1 MTHASLAAHYRP
13 QTFAEVTGQQMITT
27 VLSRACAEEKV
38 APAYLLSGTRGVGK
52 TTIARIFAKA
62 LNCVQAPTGE
72 PCNNCEQCHKVT
84 QGNHVDVTEIDG
96 ASNNSVDDARA
107 LREHI
112 GYAAMEGR
120 YKVFIIDE
128 AHMLSRNA
136 FNALLK
142 TLEEPPA
149 RVVFIFATTE
159 VHKFPITIISRC
171 QHFVFKR
178 LVEDELI
185 DHLNKVLAKEN
196 VQYDQGAVSL
206 IARRA
211 AGSVRDG
218 MSLLGQSLALGEKVL
233 SLENTRQVLGLAGQ
247 EFFEALMQ
255 GIVDND
261 CQRIVELSNQLGD
274 QGVDI
279 GFFLRELTSLWRTLF
294 LIREAGANILP
305 SLSLSFD
312 EAKHWCE
319 VAPKFSTAHLHAAW
333 HMTLDAQRKIIHSP
347 EPAAALELLLLNL
360 TLMPRLLPLHK
371 LDDVGEGSTG
381 SGSQG
386 TSGGSSP
393 STISTASV
401 DKTKA
406 QDSNMLKQNQ
416 AVQAQ
421 SSELIQPELEN
432 INLSQ
437 ANATQV
443 EAVQI
448 NPAELE
454 LAPVDL
460 NANDTSASHKLE
472 ASIIAADTHTT
483 NEAQQSEHIE
493 QYSEEPMRFTESANI
508 LPIVQ
513 GDIVNSVSS
522 VIPSWETFCD
532 YLQAAGQKHGQELVP
547 THILSQA
554 RGIFSEKN
562 LEISTMSNTC
572 CDRLNKVHAELERLC
587 SQYCGFD
594 VGIVINE
601 PIQNHKAESVLKQE
615 FKQREDM
622 QNCLNILDAVI
633 LHVSP
638 AHK

>member
-13 QTFAEVTGQQMITT
+13 QTFAEVTGQQTVTT
-27 VLSRACAEEKV
+27 VLSRACAEERV

-72 PCNNCEQCHKVT
+72 PCNNCEQCHKIT

-159 VHKFPITIISRC
+159 AHKFPITIVSRC
-171 QHFVFKR
+171 QHFIFKR
-178 LVEDELI
+178 LAEDELI
-185 DHLNKVLAKEN
+185 DHLVTILQKEN
-196 VQYDQGAVSL
+196 VQYDQSAVRL

-218 MSLLGQSLALGEKVL
+218 MSLLGQSLALGEQGL
-233 SLENTRQVLGLAGQ
+233 SLENTRMVLGLAGQ
-247 EFFEALMQ
+247 EFFESLMQ
-255 GIVDND
+255 SIVQND
-261 CQRIVELSNQLGD
+261 CQRIVELSNELGE

-312 EAKHWCE
+312 EAKLWCDM
-319 VAPKFSTAHLHAAW
+319 APKFSTAHLHAAW
-333 HMTLDAQRKIIHSP
+333 HMSLDAQRKIIHSP

-360 TLMPRLLPLHK
+360 ALMPRLLPLHR
-371 LDDVGEGSTG
+371 LDDVQDNVES
-381 SGSQG
+381 SNAANNANSSAISSSSIDAN
-386 TSGGSSP
+386 TSNLNIIP
-393 STISTASV
+393 
-401 DKTKA
+401 A
-406 QDSNMLKQNQ
+406 QDAKVVEQEQCPQRLDNQEVELKKKPP
-416 AVQAQ
+416 
-421 SSELIQPELEN
+421 IQPDPLN
-432 INLSQ
+432 
-437 ANATQV
+437 V
-443 EAVQI
+443 ETMPVEPQ
-448 NPAELE
+448 PP
-454 LAPVDL
+454 LAD
-460 NANDTSASHKLE
+460 
-472 ASIIAADTHTT
+472 
-483 NEAQQSEHIE
+483 
-493 QYSEEPMRFTESANI
+493 
-508 LPIVQ
+508 
-513 GDIVNSVSS
+513 
-522 VIPSWETFCD
+522 IPSWEAFCE
-532 YLQAAGQKHGQELVP
+532 YLQEQWQSNGRELVP
-547 THILSQA
+547 SHILHQA
-554 RGIFSEKN
+554 KGIFDEKK
-562 LEISTMSNTC
+562 LEISTMSSTC
-572 CDRLNKVHAELERLC
+572 YDRLTKVQDELERLC
-587 SQYCGFD
+587 TQYCGFNI
-594 VGIVINE
+594 GIDIAK
-601 PIQNHKAESVLKQE
+601 PQNIHKPESVLKQE

-622 QNCLNILDAVI
+622 QDCLNILDAVI

-638 AHK
+638 VNK